1 MNMKEFDA
9 IIGYSA
15 VKKELEQIADV
26 LKNDVPYKR
35 LGVTPPHGLLIHG
48 EPGVG
53 KTLMATALVK
63 ASGRKVF
70 ICRKDQPNGD
80 FVKAIKN
87 AFDQAASET
96 PSIIFLDDMDKFS
109 NGDERHPDAEEYV
122 TVQSCIDEIRDKE
135 VFVLATAN
143 NLRCLP
149 RSLLRAGRF
158 DRSIR
163 IDAPHG
169 EDAEQITAYYLSQ
182 KKFVSDVDV
191 QTIARILDGRS
202 CAELETVIN
211 EAGLY
216 AGFERSDSITMKH
229 FMKAC
234 MRILFDMPESDLPT
248 EDDCLP
254 NLCDGDNILSQISYH
269 EAGHAVVHELLFPG
283 DVTLVSA
290 RGKGRHTG
298 GFTSCYN
305 NPHTHPVYRAKG
317 RIIASLGGM
326 AATEQVY
333 GLHDCGA
340 SRDLDQAFESMRDL
354 VVNDCICGFPLHS
367 GDCRDSEELIARQEQ
382 IVAAEVEKAYR
393 KAKEILACNR
403 EFLDALA
410 AELVK
415 KSLLTA
421 HDVQRIKSGC
431 HIVPVSITD
440 I

>member
-149 RSLLRAGRF
+149 RSLLRAARF
-158 DRSIR
+158 HHIIP

-169 EDAEQITAYYLSQ
+169 EDA
-182 KKFVSDVDV
+182 
-191 QTIARILDGRS
+191 
-202 CAELETVIN
+202 
-211 EAGLY
+211 
-216 AGFERSDSITMKH
+216 
-229 FMKAC
+229 
-234 MRILFDMPESDLPT
+234 
-248 EDDCLP
+248 
-254 NLCDGDNILSQISYH
+254 
-269 EAGHAVVHELLFPG
+269 
-283 DVTLVSA
+283 
-290 RGKGRHTG
+290 
-298 GFTSCYN
+298 
-305 NPHTHPVYRAKG
+305 
-317 RIIASLGGM
+317 
-326 AATEQVY
+326 
-333 GLHDCGA
+333 
-340 SRDLDQAFESMRDL
+340 
-354 VVNDCICGFPLHS
+354 
-367 GDCRDSEELIARQEQ
+367 
-382 IVAAEVEKAYR
+382 
-393 KAKEILACNR
+393 
-403 EFLDALA
+403 
-410 AELVK
+410 
-415 KSLLTA
+415 
-421 HDVQRIKSGC
+421 
-431 HIVPVSITD
+431 
-440 I
+440 

>member
-70 ICRKDQPNGD
+70 IGRKDQPNGD

-122 TVQSCIDEIRDKE
+122 TVQSCVDEIRDKE

-169 EDAEQITAYYLSQ
+169 ADAERITAYYLSQ

-191 QTIARILDGRS
+191 QTIARIMDGRS

-269 EAGHAVVHELLFPG
+269 EAGHAICGLFTEGADPIHKATIIPRGRALGMVQYLPEKDRYSFTRQQMLARLTVAMGGRAAEELKFGNEQVTSGAAG
-283 DVTLVSA
+283 DISMATNLARSMVTEWGMSD
-290 RGKGRHTG
+290 
-298 GFTSCYN
+298 
-305 NPHTHPVYRAKG
+305 
-317 RIIASLGGM
+317 SLGPVLYAENSGEVFLGKSVTQNKNM
-326 AATEQVY
+326 SEDKNAAPANSLGEN
-333 GLHDCGA
+333 
-340 SRDLDQAFESMRDL
+340 M
-354 VVNDCICGFPLHS
+354 
-367 GDCRDSEELIARQEQ
+367 
-382 IVAAEVEKAYR
+382 
-393 KAKEILACNR
+393 
-403 EFLDALA
+403 
-410 AELVK
+410 K
-415 KSLLTA
+415 KLMENG
-421 HDVQRIKSGC
+421 K
-431 HIVPVSITD
+431 
-440 I
+440 